1 MTTAHRYLHLDVFTK
16 APLSGNQLAVFYEP
30 PVWSDAMMQSI
41 AREMGFSETTFV
53 YPPTQ
58 AGSLAQIRIF
68 TPGGELPMAGHP
80 TIGTTFALALLGRVS
95 HGTRHITLDLGVG
108 PTPIDLEWNETDKA
122 PRFAWMTQP
131 LPTFGP
137 VLENRDDVARALGL
151 ETTDLAANL
160 PVQIV
165 SCGVPFAYV
174 PLASSHAVDR
184 AAVDRGVW
192 QKACASSALDEH
204 KIFVFSV
211 EDTAIQKVRL
221 YSRMFAPLIG
231 ITEDP
236 GTGGASGPLGSY
248 LVKHG
253 IVAGEVCEFISHQG
267 AKMQRACEISIRIT
281 SLKGEI
287 TWVQIGGT
295 AVVVGEA
302 VLRL

>member
-16 APLSGNQLAVFYEP
+16 SPLSGNQLAVFHEP
-30 PVWSDAMMQSI
+30 PVWSDSMMQSI
-41 AREMGFSETTFV
+41 AREMGFSETTFM
-53 YPPTQ
+53 YPPVAT
-58 AGSLAQIRIF
+58 GSLAQIRIF

-80 TIGTTFALALLGRVS
+80 TIGTTFALAALGRIPY
-95 HGTRHITLDLGVG
+95 GTRNVTFDLGVG
-108 PTPIDLEWNETDKA
+108 PIPIDLEWNETDKA

-131 LPTFGP
+131 LPNFGT
-137 VLENRDDVARALGL
+137 VFENREEVARSLGL
-151 ETTDLAANL
+151 ETTDLASKL

-165 SCGVPFAYV
+165 SCGVPFAYI

-184 AAVDRGVW
+184 AVVDRPVW
-192 QKACASSALDEH
+192 QKACSANGVDEH

-231 ITEDP
+231 IPEDP

-253 IVAGEVCEFISHQG
+253 VVSGDVCEFLSHQG

-287 TWVQIGGT
+287 SWVQIGGT

-302 VLRL
+302 SLNL